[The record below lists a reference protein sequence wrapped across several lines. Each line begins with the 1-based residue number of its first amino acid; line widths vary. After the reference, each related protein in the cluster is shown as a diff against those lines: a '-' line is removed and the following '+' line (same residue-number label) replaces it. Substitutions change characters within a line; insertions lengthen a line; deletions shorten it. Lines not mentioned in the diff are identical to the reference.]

1 MKEMSQ
7 VRALRETLKAA
18 VALVEEAVQVGEIA
32 LVVET
37 VRVEDKV
44 ALEEV
49 EDKEARVVTEVQVGV
64 EKKEEVQV
72 VDREE
77 WVGQVVF
84 RVDFKQEIL
93 VFLEVLQV
101 VIAVVLVRMREG
113 QIEPKQNLKL

>member
-49 EDKEARVVTEVQVGV
+49 EDKEARVVTEVKVGV
-64 EKKEEVQV
+64 VDKVALEEMEDKEE
-72 VDREE
+72 
-77 WVGQVVF
+77 
-84 RVDFKQEIL
+84 
-93 VFLEVLQV
+93 
-101 VIAVVLVRMREG
+101 
-113 QIEPKQNLKL
+113 

>member
-1 MKEMSQ
+1 MKVMSQ
-7 VRALRETLKAA
+7 VRALRETLKGVA
-18 VALVEEAVQVGEIA
+18 ALVEEAVQVGEIA

-93 VFLEVLQV
+93 VYLEVLQV

>member
-1 MKEMSQ
+1 MKVMSQ

-77 WVGQVVF
+77 WVGQAVF

-93 VFLEVLQV
+93 VYLEVLQV

>member
-7 VRALRETLKAA
+7 VRALRETLKGE
-18 VALVEEAVQVGEIA
+18 VALEEAVQVGEVA
-32 LVVET
+32 LVVEI

-49 EDKEARVVTEVQVGV
+49 EDKEAKVVTEVQVGV

-77 WVGQVVF
+77 
-84 RVDFKQEIL
+84 
-93 VFLEVLQV
+93 
-101 VIAVVLVRMREG
+101 
-113 QIEPKQNLKL
+113 